1 MKMHNSKV
9 ILILVSCWLS
19 VDSGAAEFSLLEN
32 AKKLYFIGRTKEA
45 LEMCRGAAQK
55 GDIDAQL
62 QLTEWLFAKG
72 SKNKSPSK
80 SRPDQPFQKPEM
92 DIDRVDDHKK
102 RLEQAVAGGE
112 KPNPSGEKPNP
123 AGEKPNPGGEKPNPG
138 GEKPNPG
145 GEKPNPGGEKPKV
158 GVGIPVGKTG
168 QFSPGGT

>member
-1 MKMHNSKV
+1 MMKMYNSKV

-19 VDSGAAEFSLLEN
+19 VDSGAAEFSPLEN

-55 GDIDAQL
+55 GDIEAQL
-62 QLTEWLFAKG
+62 QLTEWLFGKG
-72 SKNKSPSK
+72 SKNKSPSE

-112 KPNPSGEKPNP
+112 KPNP
-123 AGEKPNPGGEKPNPG
+123 GGEKPNPG
-138 GEKPNPG
+138 GE
-145 GEKPNPGGEKPKV
+145 EPKV
-158 GVGIPVGKTG
+158 GVGMPVGKTG

>member
-19 VDSGAAEFSLLEN
+19 VDSGAAEFSPLEN

-55 GDIDAQL
+55 GDIDAQI
-62 QLTEWLFAKG
+62 QLTEWLLKG
-72 SKNKSPSK
+72 LKDKSPLE

-92 DIDRVDDHKK
+92 DIDRVEDHKE

-112 KPNPSGEKPNP
+112 KPNP
-123 AGEKPNPGGEKPNPG
+123 GGE
-138 GEKPNPG
+138 E
-145 GEKPNPGGEKPKV
+145 PKV
-158 GVGIPVGKTG
+158 GVGMPVGKTG

>member
-1 MKMHNSKV
+1 MMKMYNSKV

-19 VDSGAAEFSLLEN
+19 VDSGAAEFSPLEN

-55 GDIDAQL
+55 GDIEAQL
-62 QLTEWLFAKG
+62 QLTEWLFGKG
-72 SKNKSPSK
+72 SKNKSPSE

-112 KPNPSGEKPNP
+112 KPNP
-123 AGEKPNPGGEKPNPG
+123 
-138 GEKPNPG
+138 
-145 GEKPNPGGEKPKV
+145 GGEKPKV
-158 GVGIPVGKTG
+158 GVGMPVGKTG

>member
-55 GDIDAQL
+55 GDIDAQI
-62 QLTEWLFAKG
+62 QLTEWLLKG
-72 SKNKSPSK
+72 LKDKSPLE

-92 DIDRVDDHKK
+92 DIDRVEDHKE
-102 RLEQAVAGGE
+102 RLEQAVA
-112 KPNPSGEKPNP
+112 
-123 AGEKPNPGGEKPNPG
+123 GGEKPNPG

-145 GEKPNPGGEKPKV
+145 GEKPNPGGEEPKV
-158 GVGIPVGKTG
+158 GVGMPVGKTG

>member
-19 VDSGAAEFSLLEN
+19 VDSGAAEFSPLEN

-123 AGEKPNPGGEKPNPG
+123 SGEKPNPSGEKPNPG

>member
-19 VDSGAAEFSLLEN
+19 VDSGAAEFSPLEN

-72 SKNKSPSK
+72 SKNKSPSE
-80 SRPDQPFQKPEM
+80 SRPDQPFQRPEM

-102 RLEQAVAGGE
+102 RLEQAVA
-112 KPNPSGEKPNP
+112 
-123 AGEKPNPGGEKPNPG
+123 
-138 GEKPNPG
+138 G

>member
-19 VDSGAAEFSLLEN
+19 VHSGAAEFSPLEN

-112 KPNPSGEKPNP
+112 KPNP
-123 AGEKPNPGGEKPNPG
+123 
-138 GEKPNPG
+138 G